1 MELWALPAE
10 IQARFFRIAELIE
23 NHGLP
28 NVGMPYIKH
37 VQDEIWEI
45 RISGKDKI
53 GRGLYVSLSGQR
65 VVILRFFIKKT
76 QKTPKKEIKLAK
88 ERLRLLSNENI
99 TGIKK

>member
-1 MELWALPAE
+1 M
-10 IQARFFRIAELIE
+10 
-23 NHGLP
+23 
-28 NVGMPYIKH
+28 
-37 VQDEIWEI
+37 
-45 RISGKDKI
+45 SGKDKI

-65 VVILRFFIKKT
+65 VVLLRFFIKKT